1 MKFHATKWFDF
12 DVIWKVAFCLLL
24 VSSVYSFPRP
34 RAKSSEIK
42 TKNITSST
50 VNARTPE
57 AVETLNSKP
66 ISVNAKK
73 KKKIIDKP
81 VFNDNDA
88 DNYRT
93 ARNLESEE
101 TASNKAK
108 NSGRTVNSG
117 ESLRQLSIPF
127 MAVPS
132 NWVATFE
139 PANAVIL
146 TNKVPL
152 RIWAI
157 GSVAKFPSFLE
168 KIVQR
173 IQSYYSTYKY
183 HDLSR
188 PAAQSIINSQYH
200 KLEPEITDTNDST
213 ETLNF
218 DGIESIDSIDN
229 DPIEED
235 STETD
240 LETETPFPDDYFD
253 TTTDINYIDL
263 DENTS
268 TETIIEIS

>member
-1 MKFHATKWFDF
+1 MKFYARKWFDF
-12 DVIWKVAFCLLL
+12 DVIWKVTFCLIL
-24 VSSVYSFPRP
+24 VSSVNSFPRP

-42 TKNITSST
+42 NQNITNST
-50 VNARTPE
+50 VKTRTPA

-66 ISVNAKK
+66 ICVNA
-73 KKKIIDKP
+73 KKIIDKP
-81 VFNDNDA
+81 VYNDNDA
-88 DNYRT
+88 DNYRS
-93 ARNLESEE
+93 ARNLESVK

-108 NSGRTVNSG
+108 NGG
-117 ESLRQLSIPF
+117 ESSRQLNIPF

-139 PANAVIL
+139 PSNAVIL

-152 RIWAI
+152 RVWAI

-200 KLEPEITDTNDST
+200 KLEAEITDTNEST
-213 ETLNF
+213 ETLSF
-218 DGIESIDSIDN
+218 DGIESIDSFDSIDN

-235 STETD
+235 STEMD
-240 LETETPFPDDYFD
+240 LETETPFPDYFD

-268 TETIIEIS
+268 TETIIEISS